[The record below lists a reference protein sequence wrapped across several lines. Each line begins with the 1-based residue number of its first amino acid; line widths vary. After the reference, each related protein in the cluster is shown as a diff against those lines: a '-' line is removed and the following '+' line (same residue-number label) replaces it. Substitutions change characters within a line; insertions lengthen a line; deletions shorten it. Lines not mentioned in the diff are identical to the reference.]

1 MLLFRFVFL
10 PENSTHIMQ
19 PLDVSVFGP
28 MKKRWRTILNDWKEE
43 CTANGDNY
51 ASIPKQVRVPTVP
64 TVPYL
69 LERYRYCT
77 CMGRHS
83 MVGGG
88 DCPVRVWYRRYRYL
102 LTYLTYRYHTY
113 CYSKKLNNSGFS
125 RPAEKAPGEGFW
137 ASYPR
142 WV

>member
-19 PLDVSVFGP
+19 PLDVSVFGL
-28 MKKRWRTILNDWKEE
+28 MKKRWRMILNDWKEE

-64 TVPYL
+64 TVLYL
-69 LERYRYCT
+69 LEQYRYCT
-77 CMGRHS
+77 CMDRHS

-88 DCPVRVWYRRYRYL
+88 LPGSGTVPYRTYLPYL
-102 LTYLTYRYHTY
+102 LL
-113 CYSKKLNNSGFS
+113 F
-125 RPAEKAPGEGFW
+125 
-137 ASYPR
+137 
-142 WV
+142 

>member
-1 MLLFRFVFL
+1 
-10 PENSTHIMQ
+10 MQ

-64 TVPYL
+64 YL

-88 DCPVRVWYRRYRYL
+88 TARYGYGTVGTG
-102 LTYLTYRYHTY
+102 TYLPTLPTGTIPTVILK
-113 CYSKKLNNSGFS
+113 S
-125 RPAEKAPGEGFW
+125 
-137 ASYPR
+137 
-142 WV
+142 